1 MKDLV
6 QYIVCKIPPLP
17 EQYLAIW
24 NNNGLNSSL
33 KTATKKEIS
42 KNLENK
48 TEGGSD
54 KDVPKFGPVLHKH
67 HEHTSVRQGKKR
79 TFDSTYVN
87 TQIKT
92 LSPRETP
99 KIKKKKSLKQPSK

>member
-1 MKDLV
+1 
-6 QYIVCKIPPLP
+6 VCKIPPLP

-54 KDVPKFGPVLHKH
+54 KDVPKFGPVLHKQ
-67 HEHTSVRQGKKR
+67 HEHTSVSREKKR

-99 KIKKKKSLKQPSK
+99 KIKKKKYLKQPK